1 MWKSCFP
8 GGPPARGGREGWPG
22 TSGGRLGGA
31 GTKECRVGDA
41 WRKRRARLIAAAAI
55 VLPVPALAA
64 EDCAARIE
72 AIEAHPAFSE
82 AGTAE
87 APAGNDGAS
96 PSSTG
101 ESNEEKVAE
110 QAENGEAVQEDGG
123 TTVYQEGGP
132 AGPRENWF
140 GSPPDKA
147 KVLEHV
153 EAAKQARDAGDEQA
167 CLQETQQAEKIMGEE
182 TREEREREQQSD

>member
-1 MWKSCFP
+1 MNRMTC
-8 GGPPARGGREGWPG
+8 
-22 TSGGRLGGA
+22 
-31 GTKECRVGDA
+31 
-41 WRKRRARLIAAAAI
+41 LIAAAAI

-72 AIEAHPAFSE
+72 VIEAHPAFSE
-82 AGTAE
+82 AGMAE

-101 ESNEEKVAE
+101 ESNEGKVAE

-153 EAAKQARDAGDEQA
+153 EAAKEARDAGDEQA
-167 CLQETQQAEKIMGEE
+167 CLQETQQAEKIMD
-182 TREEREREQQSD
+182 EEREREQQSD